1 MARKGKG
8 SDPIGKH
15 AKHGSAPLPGDSAEE
30 QRAAQRVVGAKASHG
45 APASDEAGHG
55 ASRVAAH
62 GSHDAGN
69 PAATPVTTG
78 DFSAF
83 AYDEE
88 GRATEEVPE
97 YLYKSR
103 RMRRILIVVIVIL
116 VLLLGVGGVLVFQL
130 FSTVQNAATQQAQTA
145 SEAID
150 VKQASEVSESSTTA
164 KRTTVP
170 DLVSLLGLTQ
180 DEAIEKMAHGAQVSS
195 SSEVNEE
202 GNPIKH
208 EVRVALTAEPADS
221 RTGTP
226 TVYLGLD
233 QDGRVIQAGYST
245 STSSLGYG
253 SFSFSDAVE
262 NVGVVEETLNEAGLQ
277 VPEKSVTLPEDK
289 MEYSSYASDGTTL
302 TREYFSFE
310 GVAPATG
317 GGAERAW
324 SAVLSYD
331 YTLANTTGNLAD
343 TMRTIYVYVGEHV

>member
-1 MARKGKG
+1 MARKGKDSAAFG
-8 SDPIGKH
+8 RH
-15 AKHGSAPLPGDSAEE
+15 AKHASAPLPGDSSEE
-30 QRAAQRVVGAKASHG
+30 RRAAKRVVEAGATQGAAGPGGAEDEAPRAASH
-45 APASDEAGHG
+45 
-55 ASRVAAH
+55 AA
-62 GSHDAGN
+62 HDAGN
-69 PAATPVTTG
+69 AAGVPLTG
-78 DFSAF
+78 DDFSAF

-88 GRATEEVPE
+88 GKPTEEVPE

-103 RMRRILIVVIVIL
+103 RMRRILIVVIVVL
-116 VLLLGVGGVLVFQL
+116 VVLLGVGGVLVFQL
-130 FSTVQNAATQQAQTA
+130 FSTVQNTATQQAQTV

-150 VKQASEVSESSTTA
+150 VKQASEVSESSATA

-170 DLVSLLGLTQ
+170 DLVGLLGLTQ
-180 DEAIEKMAHGAQVSS
+180 DEAIEKLAHGAQVSS
-195 SSEVNEE
+195 ASEVNEE

-226 TVYLGLD
+226 TVYLGLN

-262 NVGVVEETLNEAGLQ
+262 NVGVIEETLNEAGLK
-277 VPEKSVTLPEDK
+277 VPEKSVKLPADK

-310 GVAPATG
+310 GTAPAENGT
-317 GGAERAW
+317 EHPW

-331 YTLANTTGNLAD
+331 YSLANTTGNLAD